1 MQKINKSEKIEI
13 TQEYVAMQIFYFG
26 NMKYLITMVR
36 IREQDWI
43 FSITS
48 VDLMYRKKTIL
59 VLKFKKHSYKRCN
72 SFGISICQ

>member
-1 MQKINKSEKIEI
+1 
-13 TQEYVAMQIFYFG
+13 MQIFYFG

-59 VLKFKKHSYKRCN
+59 VLKFKKHSIYKRCN
-72 SFGISICQ
+72 SFGISISQ

>member
-36 IREQDWI
+36 IREQD
-43 FSITS
+43 
-48 VDLMYRKKTIL
+48 
-59 VLKFKKHSYKRCN
+59 
-72 SFGISICQ
+72 